1 MRVRDKIDL
10 YLDNINNCRKI
21 GTDIDY
27 SQLTDINLINTI
39 KNYAGLRYSYLK
51 EDNELLSEILYNLKI
66 DEYDEEYIK
75 DLEYFSNK
83 TFDYSASIDSAIY
96 LEINKKLLEY
106 AKNIN
111 KDELIIKYTYNV
123 ALGLFYLNGS
133 SQPISL
139 KYKKEVA
146 KLNSKIVEKYFDKFR
161 QYDESTKFNL
171 IRCYGNIKLGIP
183 KDNEK
188 DIRTI
193 TNICKDLINLCNNQ
207 EIRETN
213 PDIPFD
219 NIIYST
225 HFDFLSSLNYLR
237 RKKINEYNDFEKK
250 LAKYYLKSV
259 MYLENKEKENL
270 VDENRV
276 QNWRLKYYG
285 LAIRYHNGIKPIN
298 ELLDFL
304 MSDIN
309 SISLDDISPNAI
321 RKIVVNCAHLLE
333 YYNDANEMVKEE
345 YKDKIDD
352 ILHKTFIY
360 VELLRHRNYPQ
371 LVNYVF
377 TILTIMQA
385 DEKKED
391 SIEILD
397 SILFNHR
404 PTYIHSLMVAFLAKT
419 LTKYIISTDPS
430 ILIGTFDTKNVK
442 EVLDK
447 KEQII
452 DTIFKGGIYHDI
464 GKTLVIS
471 YISNYERSLT
481 DEEFNCVKEHTN
493 FGYEILSKIG
503 ESDFAIIARYHHK
516 AYDEVGGYP
525 NCVDKCPSRLKT
537 LVDIISIADS
547 LDAASDFIGRSY
559 KNYKK
564 LDVIVD
570 EFRNFSGTRYNPQIV
585 KLFDDK
591 VLFDE
596 IEYLLTKERTK
607 LYIETYKN
615 RKYVLNK

>member
-10 YLDNINNCRKI
+10 YLGNIQNCRKI

-27 SQLTDINLINTI
+27 SLLTDEELISTI
-39 KNYAGLRYSYLK
+39 QNNASLRYSYLK

-66 DEYDEEYIK
+66 DEIDEEYIR

-83 TFDYSASIDSAIY
+83 IFDYSASIDCAIY

-106 AKNIN
+106 AKYIN

-123 ALGLFYLNGS
+123 AMGLYYLNGS

-139 KYKKEVA
+139 KYKEEVGRI
-146 KLNSKIVEKYFDKFR
+146 NSEIVEEYFDKYK
-161 QYDESTKFNL
+161 QYDETTKFNL
-171 IRCYGNIKLGIP
+171 IRCYGNIKLGIT
-183 KDNEK
+183 KDSEK
-188 DIRTI
+188 NIKIIID
-193 TNICKDLINLCNNQ
+193 ICKDIIDLCNNQ

-213 PDIPFD
+213 PNIPFD

-237 RKKINEYNDFEKK
+237 RKKTNEYNEFEKK

-259 MYLENKEKENL
+259 MYLENKEKENQ

-285 LAIRYHNGIKPIN
+285 LAVRYHNNLTPLN
-298 ELLDFL
+298 ELFDFL
-304 MSDIN
+304 IQDIN
-309 SISLDDISPNAI
+309 SVNLEDISPNAI

-333 YYNDANEMVKEE
+333 YYKDANDCVKEE
-345 YKDKIDD
+345 YRDKVSD
-352 ILHKTFIY
+352 ILHKTLTY

-377 TILTIMQA
+377 TILTLMQA
-385 DEKKED
+385 DENNAD
-391 SIEILD
+391 SIKILD

-404 PTYIHSLMVAFLAKT
+404 PTYIHSLMVAILAKT
-419 LTKYIISTDPS
+419 ITKYILSTNPS
-430 ILIGTFDTKNVK
+430 ILIGIFDTKNVN
-442 EVLDK
+442 EVFEK
-447 KEQII
+447 KDQIV

-471 YISNYERSLT
+471 YISNYERTLT
-481 DEEFNCVKEHTN
+481 KEEFNCVKEHTN
-493 FGYEILSKIG
+493 FGYEILNKIN
-503 ESDFAIIARYHHK
+503 EPDLAIIAKYHHK
-516 AYDEVGGYP
+516 TYDEVGGYP
-525 NCVDKCPSRLKT
+525 DCVDKCPSRLKT

-564 LDVIVD
+564 LDEIVL
-570 EFRNFSGTRYNPQIV
+570 EFKNESGTRYNPDIV
-585 KLFDDK
+585 KIFDDK
-591 VLFDE
+591 LFYEE
-596 IEYLLTKERTK
+596 ILSILREERTK
-607 LYIETYKN
+607 LYIETYRNK
-615 RKYVLNK
+615 KYIV

>member
-1 MRVRDKIDL
+1 MRVREKIDL
-10 YLDNINNCRKI
+10 YLDNIHNCRKI

-27 SQLTDINLINTI
+27 SQLTDINLISTI
-39 KNYAGLRYSYLK
+39 KNNASLRYSYLK
-51 EDNELLSEILYNLKI
+51 QNNELLSEILYTLKI
-66 DEYDEEYIK
+66 EEYDNEYIR

-123 ALGLFYLNGS
+123 AMGLYYLNGS
-133 SQPISL
+133 SQPISF
-139 KYKKEVA
+139 KYKEEVGRINA
-146 KLNSKIVEKYFDKFR
+146 EIVEKYFDKYK

-171 IRCYGNIKLGIP
+171 IRCYGNIKLGIT
-183 KDNEK
+183 KDSEK
-188 DIRTI
+188 NIKIIID
-193 TNICKDLINLCNNQ
+193 ICKDLIDLCNNQ
-207 EIRETN
+207 EIRKSN
-213 PDIPFD
+213 PNIPFD

-250 LAKYYLKSV
+250 LAKYYLESV

-285 LAIRYHNGIKPIN
+285 FAIRYHNGIKPIN

-304 MSDIN
+304 ISDIN
-309 SISLDDISPNAI
+309 SINLDDISPNAI

-333 YYNDANEMVKEE
+333 YYDDSNEIVKEE

-352 ILHKTFIY
+352 VLHKTLTY

-385 DEKKED
+385 KSNKED

-404 PTYIHSLMVAFLAKT
+404 PTYIHSLMVAFLAKAIT
-419 LTKYIISTDPS
+419 EYIISTNPS
-430 ILIGTFDTKNVK
+430 ILIGTFDTKNVD
-442 EVLDK
+442 EVLECKD
-447 KEQII
+447 QII

-481 DEEFNCVKEHTN
+481 NEEFNCVKEHTN

-503 ESDFAIIARYHHK
+503 EHDLAIIAKYHHK
-516 AYDEVGGYP
+516 NYDENGGYP
-525 NCVDKCPSRLKT
+525 NFTDKCPSRLKT

-564 LDVIVD
+564 LDVIIE
-570 EFRNFSGTRYNPQIV
+570 EFRNYSGTRYNLDIV

-591 VLFDE
+591 ALFNE
-596 IEYLLTKERTK
+596 ILYLLTEERTK
-607 LYIETYKN
+607 LYIETYRNK
-615 RKYVLNK
+615 KYIIK

>member
-1 MRVRDKIDL
+1 MRVREKIDL
-10 YLDNINNCRKI
+10 YLDNIHNCRKI

-27 SQLTDINLINTI
+27 SLLTDINLIDII
-39 KNYAGLRYSYLK
+39 KNNAGLRYSCLK
-51 EDNELLSEILYNLKI
+51 QNNELLNEILYNLKI
-66 DEYDEEYIK
+66 EEYDEEYIR
-75 DLEYFSNK
+75 DLEYFSSK
-83 TFDYSASIDSAIY
+83 TFDYSASIDSAVY

-106 AKNIN
+106 AKYMK

-123 ALGLFYLNGS
+123 AMGLYYLNGS
-133 SQPISL
+133 LQPISL
-139 KYKKEVA
+139 KYREEVA
-146 KLNSKIVEKYFDKFR
+146 RLNSQIVEKYFDKFK

-188 DIRTI
+188 SITTI
-193 TNICKDLINLCNNQ
+193 ANICKDLIGLCNNQ
-207 EIRETN
+207 EIRKSN
-213 PDIPFD
+213 PNIPFD

-250 LAKYYLKSV
+250 LAKYYLESV

-304 MSDIN
+304 ISDIN
-309 SISLDDISPNAI
+309 SICLDDISANAI

-333 YYNDANEMVKEE
+333 YYDDSNEIVKEE
-345 YKDKIDD
+345 YKDKTDD
-352 ILHKTFIY
+352 VLHKTLTY

-385 DEKKED
+385 KSNKED

-404 PTYIHSLMVAFLAKT
+404 PTYIHSLMVAFLAKAIT
-419 LTKYIISTDPS
+419 EYILNTNPS
-430 ILIGTFDTKNVK
+430 ILIGTFDTTNVY
-442 EVLDK
+442 EVLEQKDK
-447 KEQII
+447 II
-452 DTIFKGGIYHDI
+452 DTIFNGGIYHDF

-481 DEEFNCVKEHTN
+481 NEEFNCVKEHTN

-503 ESDFAIIARYHHK
+503 EHDLAIIAKYHHK
-516 AYDEVGGYP
+516 NYDENGGYP
-525 NCVDKCPSRLKT
+525 NCVDKCSSRLKT

-570 EFRNFSGTRYNPQIV
+570 EFRNFSGTRYNPKIV

-591 VLFDE
+591 MLFDE
-596 IEYLLTKERTK
+596 ILYLLTEERTK
-607 LYIETYKN
+607 LYIDTYRNK
-615 RKYVLNK
+615 KYIIK